1 MNKLPVL
8 SSHTRSHPAKM
19 LAAALLGLGA
29 AVLATVAAPPQ
40 AHAQSVNTR
49 PADRIVAVVNSEPIT
64 LSDVQ
69 ARVARVQ
76 APANGSLPPR
86 EELARQVLEQLINER
101 AQMQE
106 AETLGIR
113 SDETTVAAAEAN
125 IARQNGLSV
134 DGFRERLR
142 GLGIEPARFQEDLRR
157 DVVLQR
163 LREGRFLARAQV
175 SEREIDD
182 FLLSQ
187 RDAAPAGEV
196 QMQLAQ
202 ILVAV
207 PESADAAALRPLQ
220 TRIAEVARRAR
231 AGEDFAALAR
241 EFSESPEREAGGA
254 MGLRPLSR
262 YPSLFVEAAGNAEVG
277 TVVGPIRSGA
287 GFHVL
292 KVLER
297 RNPQAPG
304 ATVPETRARHILLRP
319 SGPEEERSALARLAG
334 YRQQVLAGSATFEAL
349 ARQHSADG
357 SAAAGGDLG
366 WARPGMFVPEFEEAM
381 NALPPGG
388 ISQPLVSR
396 FGVHIIQVLE
406 RREVPLSAREQ
417 RDVARNVL
425 RQRNAER
432 DYLQWAEEVRGRA
445 YVEYREPPQ

>member
-1 MNKLPVL
+1 MV
-8 SSHTRSHPAKM
+8 S
-19 LAAALLGLGA
+19 AALLCIGLGTA
-29 AVLATVAAPPQ
+29 LVGPVPAQ
-40 AHAQSVNTR
+40 AQTSR

-69 ARVARVQ
+69 ARLARIE
-76 APANGSLPPR
+76 APASGNLPPR
-86 EELARQVLEQLINER
+86 AELSRQVLEQLINER

-113 SDETTVAAAEAN
+113 ADAATVAAAEAN

-134 DGFRERLR
+134 EAFRERLR

-157 DVVLQR
+157 NVVLQR
-163 LREGRFLARAQV
+163 LRETRFDARAQV
-175 SEREIDD
+175 TEREIDD
-182 FLLSQ
+182 YLLSQ
-187 RDAAPAGEV
+187 SNAAPVGEAQV
-196 QMQLAQ
+196 QLAQ

-207 PESADAAALRPLQ
+207 PESADAATLRTLQ
-220 TRIAEVARRAR
+220 SRIADVARRAR

-262 YPSLFVEAAGNAEVG
+262 YPSLFVEAAGNAAVG
-277 TVVGPIRSGA
+277 SVVGPIRSGA

-297 RNPQAPG
+297 RNPEAPG
-304 ATVPETRARHILLRP
+304 TTVTETRARHILLRP
-319 SGPEEERSALARLAG
+319 NSPEEERSAMTRLAS
-334 YRQQVLAGSATFEAL
+334 YRQQVLAGSARFEAL
-349 ARQHSADG
+349 AREHSADG

-381 NALPPGG
+381 NALAPGG
-388 ISQPLVSR
+388 ISPPLVSR

-406 RREVPLSAREQ
+406 RRQAQLTSREQ

>member
-1 MNKLPVL
+1 MNKLPAF
-8 SSHTRSHPAKM
+8 SSPRRS
-19 LAAALLGLGA
+19 LVVSAALLCLGLGTA
-29 AVLATVAAPPQ
+29 LVGTLPAQ
-40 AHAQSVNTR
+40 AQTSR

-69 ARVARVQ
+69 ARLARVE
-76 APANGSLPPR
+76 APASGNLPPR
-86 EELARQVLEQLINER
+86 AELSRQVLEQLINER

-113 SDETTVAAAEAN
+113 TDNATVAAAEAN

-134 DGFRERLR
+134 EAFRERLR

-157 DVVLQR
+157 NVVLQR
-163 LREGRFLARAQV
+163 LRETRFDARAQV
-175 SEREIDD
+175 TEREIDD
-182 FLLSQ
+182 YLLSQ
-187 RDAAPAGEV
+187 NNAAPVGEAQV
-196 QMQLAQ
+196 QLAQ

-207 PESADAAALRPLQ
+207 PESADAAALRTLQ
-220 TRIAEVARRAR
+220 SRIAEAARRAR

-262 YPSLFVEAAGNAEVG
+262 YPSLFVEAAGNAAVG
-277 TVVGPIRSGA
+277 SVVGPIRSGA

-297 RNPQAPG
+297 RNPEAPG
-304 ATVPETRARHILLRP
+304 TTVAETRARHILLRP
-319 SGPEEERSALARLAG
+319 NSPEEERSALARLAG

-349 ARQHSADG
+349 AREHSADG

-381 NALPPGG
+381 NALAPGG
-388 ISQPLVSR
+388 ISPPLVSR

-406 RREVPLSAREQ
+406 RRQAPLNAREQ

>member
-1 MNKLPVL
+1 MNKLPAF
-8 SSHTRSHPAKM
+8 SSPRRA
-19 LAAALLGLGA
+19 LVVVAALCGLGHSLLLAPA
-29 AVLATVAAPPQ
+29 AQ
-40 AHAQSVNTR
+40 AQTSQPV
-49 PADRIVAVVNSEPIT
+49 DRIVAVVNSEPIT

-69 ARVARVQ
+69 ARLARVE
-76 APANGSLPPR
+76 APATGNLPPR
-86 EELARQVLEQLINER
+86 AELARQVLEQLINER
-101 AQMQE
+101 AQLQE
-106 AETLGIR
+106 AEALGIR
-113 SDETTVAAAEAN
+113 TDDSTVAAAEAN

-134 DGFRERLR
+134 DAFRDRLR
-142 GLGIEPARFQEDLRR
+142 GLGIEPARFREDLRR
-157 DVVLQR
+157 NVVLQR
-163 LREGRFLARAQV
+163 LRETRFDARAQV
-175 SEREIDD
+175 TEREIDD
-182 FLLSQ
+182 YLLSQ
-187 RDAAPAGEV
+187 QNAAPAGEV
-196 QMQLAQ
+196 QVQLAQ

-207 PESADAAALRPLQ
+207 PESADAATLRSLQ
-220 TRIAEVARRAR
+220 TRIAEAARRAR

-262 YPSLFVEAAGNAEVG
+262 YPSLFVEAAGNAEPG
-277 TVVGPIRSGA
+277 SVVGPIRSGA

-297 RNPQAPG
+297 RNPQAAG
-304 ATVPETRARHILLRP
+304 TSVPETRARHILLRP
-319 SGPEEERSALARLAG
+319 GSPEEERSALARLNS

-349 ARQHSADG
+349 AREHSADG

-381 NALPPGG
+381 NALAPGG

-406 RREVPLSAREQ
+406 RREVQLSAREQ
-417 RDVARNVL
+417 REVARNVV

-432 DYLQWAEEVRGRA
+432 DYLQWAEDVRGRA